1 MTVRRSDR
9 LWVVSVTTPTSFMRL
24 RSPAG
29 RVTRELTIIGRVGV
43 GAGVGVGVGVGVGSE
58 LEDDEELVVGEG
70 LGVGER
76 QRKVSN
82 EQEMSHDKVP
92 PA

>member
-29 RVTRELTIIGRVGV
+29 RVTRELTMIGSVGV
-43 GAGVGVGVGVGVGSE
+43 GAGAVVGVGVGVEPGLG
-58 LEDDEELVVGEG
+58 DDGELVLGEG

-82 EQEMSHDKVP
+82 EQEMSQNKVP
-92 PA
+92 PP